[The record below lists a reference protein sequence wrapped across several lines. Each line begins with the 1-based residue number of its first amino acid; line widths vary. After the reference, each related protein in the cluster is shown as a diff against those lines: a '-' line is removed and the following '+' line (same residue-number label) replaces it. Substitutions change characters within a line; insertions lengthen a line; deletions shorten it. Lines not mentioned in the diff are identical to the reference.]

1 MMRIAASAFML
12 LTALTVSA
20 IAKDPDQGAWMIR
33 MLACEGPDAKMEVYV
48 PQSIV
53 FGKAPIAQAL
63 ARPVIGY
70 SANLVEN
77 DALPT

>member
-1 MMRIAASAFML
+1 
-12 LTALTVSA
+12 
-20 IAKDPDQGAWMIR
+20 
-33 MLACEGPDAKMEVYV
+33 MLACERPDAKMEVYV